1 MQETLERDHEDSLI
15 RIATINDIE
24 QITEIYNQGIQ
35 DRVATLE
42 ANTKSI
48 AEMEK
53 WFSIRSERHK
63 VIIVEDKQGYI
74 KGWASL
80 NVFNARECYQG
91 VADLSIYIRR
101 EVRGQGLGKILL
113 IALIEAAKQAGFHKL
128 VLSTF
133 AFNYAGQKLYT
144 AVGFTK
150 VGTYMKQGM
159 LDGKWMD
166 MTIME
171 KLLIDNDEPLQG

>member
-1 MQETLERDHEDSLI
+1 MQETLQSDHEESLI

-24 QITEIYNQGIQ
+24 QIAEIYNQGIQ
-35 DRVATLE
+35 DRIATLE
-42 ANTKSI
+42 DNTKDME
-48 AEMEK
+48 EMEI
-53 WFSIRSERHK
+53 WFNSRSERHK
-63 VIIVEDKQGYI
+63 VIIVEDEIGYI

-80 NVFNARECYQG
+80 NVFNERECYQG

-101 EVRGQGLGKILL
+101 QERGKRLGKHLL
-113 IALIEAAKQAGFHKL
+113 VALFEVALQAGFHKM

-133 AFNYAGQKLYT
+133 ASNCAGQSLY
-144 AVGFTK
+144 ASVGFTK

-159 LDGKWMD
+159 IDGKWID

-171 KLLIDNDEPLQG
+171 KMLVENL

>member
-1 MQETLERDHEDSLI
+1 MQETLESVHNNSLI

-42 ANTKSI
+42 ANTKSVE
-48 AEMEK
+48 EMEK
-53 WFSIRSERHK
+53 WFSIRSERYK
-63 VIIVEDKQGYI
+63 VIVVEDEKGYI

-80 NVFNARECYQG
+80 NVFNPRECYQG

-101 EVRGQGLGKILL
+101 EERGKGLGKILL
-113 IALIEAAKQAGFHKL
+113 IALIEIAKQAGFYKL

-133 AFNYAGQKLYT
+133 AFNYAGQNLYA

-150 VGTYMKQGM
+150 VGTYMRQGM
-159 LDGKWMD
+159 LDGKWID

-171 KLLIDNDEPLQG
+171 KFLIDNL

>member
-1 MQETLERDHEDSLI
+1 LI
-15 RIATINDIE
+15 RIATINDVE
-24 QITEIYNQGIQ
+24 QIAEIYNQGIQ
-35 DRVATLE
+35 DRVATME

-48 AEMEK
+48 EEVGK

-63 VIIVEDKQGYI
+63 VIVIEDEKGYI
-74 KGWASL
+74 QGWASL
-80 NVFNARECYQG
+80 NVFNARKCYQG

-101 EVRGQGLGKILL
+101 EERGKGLGKKLL
-113 IALIEAAKQAGFHKL
+113 VALIGIAKQVGFHKM

-133 AFNYAGQKLYT
+133 ASNLAGQGLY
-144 AVGFTK
+144 ASVGFTK

-166 MTIME
+166 TTIME
-171 KLLIDNDEPLQG
+171 KLLIDNL